1 MNDKKL
7 VVKSNHLIESRYK
20 LPVIAQKVLLGCA
33 MKVRSTEEFNSKFYT
48 LSVGEYEQYF
58 GVNSNASY
66 ENLREAVDILWDS
79 SFYTVDKDGVL
90 AENRW
95 ITSRKRDKR
104 KNYIGV
110 KFHGDIKDFIYQLT
124 EQFTSYKIENI
135 AHLKSLYSIRLYEL
149 MKQYEKIGWREIDY
163 KELRLILSI
172 GDGEYILFG
181 DFNRRILKQAQKE
194 IKENTDIVFNYTKL
208 KDGRKVKGIK
218 FTINKQKIRREQ
230 QLPTLEDKH
239 FEQHDLFDSLIK
251 YGCSPSEAEKYIKK
265 YPIELIERNVK
276 YCIEEDEKGKVD
288 NKRGFIKSALDR
300 DFAFENGEKSIST
313 KDKKVVR
320 KKEMAK
326 VIKEWKDGNHS
337 EEIEDKIEC
346 YYKEVGHPLYKN
358 WRSFV

>member
-1 MNDKKL
+1 MNDKKI

-33 MKVRSTEEFNSKFYT
+33 MKVRPTDDFNNKLYT
-48 LSVGEYEQYF
+48 LSVDEYEQHF
-58 GVNSNASY
+58 GINSNASY
-66 ENLREAVDILWDS
+66 DNLREAVDVLWNS
-79 SFYTVDKDGVL
+79 SFFIVDEDGIPI
-90 AENRW
+90 EHRW

-110 KFHGDIKDFIYQLT
+110 VFHNNIKDFIYQLT

-135 AHLKSLYSIRLYEL
+135 AHLRSIYSIRLYEL

-163 KELRLILSI
+163 KELREILSI

-194 IKENTDIVFNYTKL
+194 VKENTDIHFDYTKL

-218 FTINKQKIRREQ
+218 FTIRKQTIKREL
-230 QLPTLEDKH
+230 QLPTLETPP

-251 YGCSPSEAEKYIKK
+251 YGCSPSEAGKYTKK
-265 YPIELIERNVK
+265 YPPDLIERNLK
-276 YCIEEDEKGKVD
+276 YCISEDEKGKVD

-300 DFAFENGEKSIST
+300 DFAFENENSKS
-313 KDKKVVR
+313 
-320 KKEMAK
+320 KKE
-326 VIKEWKDGNHS
+326 IKDTSKKKIQATIEKWKAGDRS
-337 EEIEDKIEC
+337 EAVENKIEIF
-346 YYKEVGHPLYKN
+346 YKEVGHPMYRN